1 MPFMMKVDS
10 TRSIDAGPH
19 VGASDLS
26 PCHGVPRITQNL
38 IVVASGLMGFAYKGG
53 LGVCCYFGHARRGEA
68 TPIDTMDAS
77 MVHMSWHGS
86 CTLHETLRCS
96 ICD

>member
-1 MPFMMKVDS
+1 MPFMLMVDS

-19 VGASDLS
+19 VGDSDLP
-26 PCHGVPRITQNL
+26 PCHGVARITQNL

-68 TPIDTMDAS
+68 TPIDTMDAP